1 MDRVLYA
8 SMDILDIVECNM
20 LCINENASMSVNLH
34 NCDDILHESIGVV
47 DIPNIKLLKKKA
59 KKFHKNFSKFIC
71 ENDDLIAKLNES
83 NKLVEKYKK
92 LAKNS
97 LEILK
102 EFECL
107 NMDLDAKLVLSNKLV
122 DELKC
127 ENESLKMYAKRLIA
141 EPIAKKNEN
150 ICCNH
155 VMVPDFMSIVC
166 STSKDKSVYIP
177 HKRNQKMERKA
188 LKLKPPFRS

>member
-1 MDRVLYA
+1 MDSVLYA
-8 SMDILDIVECNM
+8 FMDILDVVECNM

-34 NCDDILHESIGVV
+34 NCDDMLHESMGVV

-102 EFECL
+102 EFEYGLRC
-107 NMDLDAKLVLSNKLV
+107 
-122 DELKC
+122 
-127 ENESLKMYAKRLIA
+127 
-141 EPIAKKNEN
+141 
-150 ICCNH
+150 
-155 VMVPDFMSIVC
+155 
-166 STSKDKSVYIP
+166 
-177 HKRNQKMERKA
+177 
-188 LKLKPPFRS
+188 